1 MTIDKKTSWSRKQE
15 ARMNVKL
22 ASLVKTKQLPSM
34 QTLDEVRYVGDSTIQ
49 QTATQQTWGHVPA
62 NNNARERTPADCS
75 I

>member
-1 MTIDKKTSWSRKQE
+1 MTIDKKTSWLRKQE

-34 QTLDEVRYVGDSTIQ
+34 QTLGEVRYVGDSTIQ

-62 NNNARERTPADCS
+62 NSNARERTPADCS